1 MGDWRHDLC
10 SLLLDFIEHNFEFKI
25 SHLQSI
31 IANRRKL
38 REEDISQLQDK
49 SEINAN
55 RQIEA
60 R

>member
-10 SLLLDFIEHNFEFKI
+10 SLLLDLIEHNFEFQI

-31 IANRRKL
+31 LANRRKL
-38 REEDISQLQDK
+38 REEDISQLQDE